1 MSAISRG
8 PSVGTGLAVA
18 GLRRLLDLALPNR
31 CVGCRVVI
39 GSDGAL
45 CPACFARLDFI
56 AAPMCGRCGLPL
68 PTPPPDSADLVCA
81 GCAAAPPKFA
91 GARAALVYGGLAR
104 DIVLML
110 KHADRTDLARPLAQW
125 LLRAG
130 APLLDRADL
139 IVPVPLHRR
148 RLAMRRFNQAALL
161 AQALGRAA
169 KLPAAVD
176 VLRRS
181 RATPSQG
188 HLSAALRRRNVRG
201 AFVVNPRCARKLQG
215 ARVLLVDDVMTTG
228 ATLDACSAVLL
239 RAGAAEVD
247 AVVVARVMR
256 ADPDLE
262 NALPEG
268 I

>member
-8 PSVGTGLAVA
+8 QSAGTGLAGA
-18 GLRRLLDLALPNR
+18 GLRRLLDLALPKR

-39 GSDGAL
+39 GSDGVL

-56 AAPMCGRCGLPL
+56 AAPMCGCCGLPL
-68 PTPPPDSADLVCA
+68 PTTPVDGADLVCA

-139 IVPVPLHRR
+139 LVPVPLHRG
-148 RLAMRRFNQAALL
+148 RLAKRRFNQAALL
-161 AQALGRAA
+161 AQALGREAA
-169 KLPAAVD
+169 MPAAVD
-176 VLRRS
+176 LLRRA

-201 AFVVNPRCARKLQG
+201 AFVVNPRRTRMLQG
-215 ARVLLVDDVMTTG
+215 ANVLLVDDVMTTG
-228 ATLDACSAVLL
+228 ATLDACTAVLR
-239 RAGAAEVD
+239 RAGAAQVD
-247 AVVVARVMR
+247 ALVVARVLR

-262 NALPEG
+262 NAPPEG